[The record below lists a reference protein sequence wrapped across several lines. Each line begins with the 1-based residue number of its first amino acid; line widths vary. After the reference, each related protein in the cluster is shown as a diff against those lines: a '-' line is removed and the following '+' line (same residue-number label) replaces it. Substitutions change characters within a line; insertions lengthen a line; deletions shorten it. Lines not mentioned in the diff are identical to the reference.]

1 MNGEND
7 KPKVTGK
14 ALQVNNNSA
23 GGREPSSPKKSRKVE
38 GNALRVND
46 NSVEGEE
53 PAPFATPPT
62 RGNDCDAATPS
73 LPNPDRKPLT
83 LS

>member
-14 ALQVNNNSA
+14 ALQINNNSA

-53 PAPFATPPT
+53 PAPSPPPHT